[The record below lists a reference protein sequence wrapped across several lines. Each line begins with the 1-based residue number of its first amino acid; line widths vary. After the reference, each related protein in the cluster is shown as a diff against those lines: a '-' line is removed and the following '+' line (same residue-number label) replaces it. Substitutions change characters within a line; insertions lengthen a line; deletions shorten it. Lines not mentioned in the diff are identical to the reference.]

1 MIKECPLCNKTY
13 TTKDS
18 RQKTCGWKCASKI
31 KKHTWVAPRTITPTK
46 LDLPDPETLPAA
58 YVKSVHDLWERLVTD
73 GVVQK
78 RIA

>member
-1 MIKECPLCNKTY
+1 MIKHCTQCSKQY

-18 RQKTCGWKCASKI
+18 RQKTCSWKCALKMKSSTDTAYKQP
-31 KKHTWVAPRTITPTK
+31 KVS

-58 YVKSVHDLWERLVTD
+58 YVKIVHDLWERLTTD
-73 GVVQK
+73 SSSQK